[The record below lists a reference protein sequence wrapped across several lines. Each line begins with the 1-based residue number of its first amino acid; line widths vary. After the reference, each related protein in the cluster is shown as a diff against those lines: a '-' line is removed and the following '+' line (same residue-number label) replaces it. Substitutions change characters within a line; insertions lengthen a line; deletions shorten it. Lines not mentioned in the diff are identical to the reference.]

1 MAKYNVTNLNYI
13 AVGPGKTLINAD
25 LELGYQIY
33 DRIHFLS
40 AEDQTSGYATMS
52 NKNAGIIS
60 ALSCHDIGTEQG
72 LGYYYPSEYI

>member
-40 AEDQTSGYATMS
+40 AED
-52 NKNAGIIS
+52 
-60 ALSCHDIGTEQG
+60 
-72 LGYYYPSEYI
+72 